1 VVGWAFVCFVFLL
14 TKGSLAN
21 FFSVMIALVISTTS
35 VSSVF
40 VFPAL
45 ISLRRK
51 YPDAP
56 RPYRV
61 PGGRPG
67 AWAAVVISELFV
79 IVSAVTLL
87 WPGALNG
94 LFGQS
99 YSIEDNW
106 GVSRAFFEWVTLGS
120 LAAMVLVGVLVWAI
134 GRADRRRGL
143 TGEVEAVPRAA
154 APADPAPGGH

>member
-1 VVGWAFVCFVFLL
+1 
-14 TKGSLAN
+14 
-21 FFSVMIALVISTTS
+21 VMIALVISTTS
-35 VSSVF
+35 VSYVF

-45 ISLRRK
+45 VLLRQK

-61 PGGRPG
+61 PGGMAG

-87 WPGALNG
+87 WPGALNAV
-94 LFGQS
+94 LGQS

-120 LAAMVLVGVLVWAI
+120 FAVMVLVGVVFWAI

-143 TGEVEAVPRAA
+143 TGEVVEVPQAA
-154 APADPAPGGH
+154 SPADPAPGQA